1 MFAVHLLDPVSGS
14 NLEVWGWNKRH
25 EYVEALHTHWN
36 TCYSCFCTTR
46 PPARPCTRFKFASA
60 YMRMKQ
66 ETWIWIVE
74 PYTSVLHTCCSWFF
88 LWHNLLLS
96 NWICLSFDCCH
107 CIVLLVSWCSNCH
120 IICIFC
126 FCELIVVSVNITCV
140 SVCYLFVDIWF
151 HMDLLDKMD
160 QEI

>member
-1 MFAVHLLDPVSGS
+1 MWKHC
-14 NLEVWGWNKRH
+14 
-25 EYVEALHTHWN
+25 THWN
-36 TCYSCFCTTR
+36 TCYFCFCTTK
-46 PPARPCTRFKFASA
+46 PPAGPCMYQIQIIYMQYEDETPPGHLLDPVPDSNLQVH
-60 YMRMKQ
+60 MRMKQ
-66 ETWIWIVE
+66 ETWIWHVE

-88 LWHNLLLS
+88 LWHNLLLP

-140 SVCYLFVDIWF
+140 LLVCWRWF